1 MSDLFDNFRDLL
13 KIAAWVWCVYNM
25 CMHECKI
32 TNLAAAAVVEW
43 RGRERGGGAA
53 GQLFLAPE
61 RDSAP
66 LPPLEPFTRSE
77 TRYVYTLCRRLQ

>member
-1 MSDLFDNFRDLL
+1 
-13 KIAAWVWCVYNM
+13 M
-25 CMHECKI
+25 CMHGCKI
-32 TNLAAAAVVEW
+32 SNLAAAAVVEW

-77 TRYVYTLCRRLQ
+77 TRYVGDYNRNLMQMQ